1 MRRIQK
7 IREWSIWLVLLF
19 VGFGAG
25 FWLATT
31 ETVSFAAPRN
41 SSLLGVPPAVVS
53 YQGVIDINGNSFT
66 GTGYFKF
73 ALVDSPT
80 GDGSVNYWAND
91 GTLSG
96 APANAVQLA
105 VNNGLFDVLLGD
117 TSLANMSTPF
127 DETAVAETVTYLRVW
142 FSETGAG
149 GSFEALEPNQRL
161 ASVPY
166 ALQAGSAPSGVVSAN
181 FVNGFGGNP
190 GSIAAF
196 LSPAV
201 TVSVGQGQSIFVVG
215 TKPLGTTTGAGSL
228 DLYPCYRVAGT
239 SDVPTIVGDGMLNMS
254 LNGGQRIPMTLSGVF
269 SDLAPGDY
277 EVGICGDDDGN
288 GNWDNNEWGYT
299 SALVL
304 RTDEVGTA
312 LAPLPVRMDH
322 E

>member
-1 MRRIQK
+1 VYFAAQNRTVTGRVVTGEEISTYARCQPHVTPAFEILKSPPIYGDPSLKSGHMRNDPCNDQRIGFGGTMRRIQK

-31 ETVSFAAPRN
+31 ETVGFAAPRN

-53 YQGVIDINGNSFT
+53 YQGVIDINGNPFT

-80 GDGSVNYWAND
+80 GNGSANYWAND
-91 GTLSG
+91 GTVSG

-149 GSFEALEPNQRL
+149 GSFEA
-161 ASVPY
+161 
-166 ALQAGSAPSGVVSAN
+166 
-181 FVNGFGGNP
+181 
-190 GSIAAF
+190 
-196 LSPAV
+196 
-201 TVSVGQGQSIFVVG
+201 
-215 TKPLGTTTGAGSL
+215 
-228 DLYPCYRVAGT
+228 
-239 SDVPTIVGDGMLNMS
+239 
-254 LNGGQRIPMTLSGVF
+254 
-269 SDLAPGDY
+269 
-277 EVGICGDDDGN
+277 
-288 GNWDNNEWGYT
+288 
-299 SALVL
+299 
-304 RTDEVGTA
+304 
-312 LAPLPVRMDH
+312 
-322 E
+322 